1 LDISLLPRNENEPK
15 EEEDKTIPPSPSCSL
30 PFLEMAPDSTSLL
43 PGTVALI
50 DLGHTIIV
58 RRNIDPI
65 SFSLQTN
72 NKNKN
77 GLLLRGKNNAT
88 TSSVTEGKEEEEQE
102 ENEEEK
108 EKEREENPSI
118 TCSLVSFAREIAAR
132 RNPVARV
139 IRLDSP
145 GTPEDRRV
153 FAHLSP
159 GHMSFLSSLGSV
171 LGSDENKNNNDND
184 NNNNPLDAL
193 LAKLTPVSP
202 LFSCFHNEDLI
213 ALLQGCP
220 FTDQPF
226 LNQFL
231 RKNCGRTMLFQEEN
245 KEEKEMKNNKTSLV
259 VPPPLGIT
267 SSSSL
272 PLPLQQWSNNKPGEA
287 EEVV

>member
-1 LDISLLPRNENEPK
+1 LDISLLPRNENEKK
-15 EEEDKTIPPSPSCSL
+15 EEGKSIPPPSPSL
-30 PFLEMAPDSTSLL
+30 PPPFLEMAPDSTSLL

-65 SFSLQTN
+65 SFSLEEN
-72 NKNKN
+72 NKAKKN
-77 GLLLRGKNNAT
+77 SLLLRGKNNAT
-88 TSSVTEGKEEEEQE
+88 SSSVTEGREEEE

-108 EKEREENPSI
+108 EREGNPSI
-118 TCSLVSFAREIAAR
+118 TSPLVSFAREIAAR

-171 LGSDENKNNNDND
+171 LGSGSDENTNNS
-184 NNNNPLDAL
+184 NNNPLNAL
-193 LAKLTPVSP
+193 RAELTTVSP

-231 RKNCGRTMLFQEEN
+231 RKNCGRTVLFLEEN
-245 KEEKEMKNNKTSLV
+245 KEKTGLV
-259 VPPPLGIT
+259 PLVPPPLGIT
-267 SSSSL
+267 S
-272 PLPLQQWSNNKPGEA
+272 PLPPPLPQWSSNNKPGEA